1 MIGLHV
7 FPAEGVVLLAQFEPE
22 GAVAF
27 RDGGFGKSFPEAGPV
42 GLIDNLVQRVE
53 IEVLVR
59 GKEGDMWLLD
69 SAGNEE
75 GLVIGCVRPQPL
87 DNLADI
93 LAVLVLLVGQSASP
107 ASWRGLGIQFSR
119 NRLLQFLPL
128 FPVGTILD
136 GSVLLLEFPA
146 RFPHD
151 LQFVILE
158 TVEFMPCYLAMFV
171 SGRVKDLSNAR
182 GPVTVFLEELGQGY
196 RAGTLL
202 PDVGG
207 IVQNARRF
215 RVETAEKG
223 GTRGTADGILAES
236 SGESHP
242 FRGEPVEGGCMNGI
256 IARR

>member
-1 MIGLHV
+1 M
-7 FPAEGVVLLAQFEPE
+7 
-22 GAVAF
+22 
-27 RDGGFGKSFPEAGPV
+27 D
-42 GLIDNLVQRVE
+42 D
-53 IEVLVR
+53 
-59 GKEGDMWLLD
+59 
-69 SAGNEE
+69 
-75 GLVIGCVRPQPL
+75 
-87 DNLADI
+87 LADI
-93 LAVLVLLVGQSASP
+93 LPILVLLVGQSASP
-107 ASWRGLGIQFSR
+107 AAGRGLGIQFPR

-128 FPVGTILD
+128 PAVGAILD
-136 GSVLLLEFPA
+136 GAVLLLELHA
-146 RFPHD
+146 CFPHD

-158 TVEFMPCYLAMFV
+158 TVEFMPCRLAMFV
-171 SGRVKDLSNAR
+171 AGRVKDLSNAR

-223 GTRGTADGILAES
+223 GTRGTTDRVLAES

-242 FRGEPVEGGCMNGI
+242 FSGEPVEGGCMNGI